1 MGLACHV
8 MEPSKLAWWFW
19 RFGTEVV
26 GEDSPLYAQVCRL
39 VAESP
44 PLLALAARA
53 AEETPM
59 IFLAAIHDE
68 LLREPDDELA
78 AYYPT
83 VGGRRAPDAALGP
96 ALERF
101 CAAREEPLAHTLATR
116 RTQTNETARCAGLL
130 PAFAAV
136 ASGRPLAQIEIG
148 ASAGLNGLW
157 DHYAYDYAGTPAG
170 DPDSPLRIACEL
182 RGERRAA
189 ARAAAG
195 RVARG
200 HRPRA
205 RSTCATPTTCAGCA
219 RACGPT
225 SARATSASTP
235 RSRSRGCTG
244 RSTSAA
250 ATRWRC
256 CPGVIESAPAGA
268 LLVRVPHRGARLLH
282 ARADRRA
289 WRRCS
294 PRSSAMSPG
303 SAARRRASSST
314 TLARPARRC
323 TSRSRRGGR
332 AGSRRSPAWATT
344 AAGSSG
350 GARGTCARSG
360 RGRCRSRSGERVK

>member
-1 MGLACHV
+1 

-26 GEDSPLYAQVCRL
+26 VEDSPVYAQVCRL

-44 PLLALAARA
+44 PLLALAARS

-68 LLREPDDELA
+68 LLREPDAELA

-182 RGERRAA
+182 RGSAVPPLEPPPVAWRAGIDLAPVDLRDPDDVRWLRACLWPDQRARHERFDAA
-189 ARAAAG
+189 VE
-195 RVARG
+195 VARV
-200 HRPRA
+200 H
-205 RSTCATPTTCAGCA
+205 
-219 RACGPT
+219 GPVDI
-225 SARATSASTP
+225 R
-235 RSRSRGCTG
+235 RGD
-244 RSTSAA
+244 ALA
-250 ATRWRC
+250 ML
-256 CPGVIESAPAGA
+256 PGVIESAPAGA
-268 LLVRVPHRGARLLH
+268 LLCVFHTAALAYFTPEQITDLATLL
-282 ARADRRA
+282 ASLERDVA
-289 WRRCS
+289 WVGGE
-294 PRSSAMSPG
+294 APG
-303 SAARRRASSST
+303 I
-314 TLARPARRC
+314 LVDDARPARSSLYFAVSAGRPG
-323 TSRSRRGGR
+323 RLAQVARMGHHGGWLEWRG
-332 AGSRRSPAWATT
+332 
-344 AAGSSG
+344 
-350 GARGTCARSG
+350 
-360 RGRCRSRSGERVK
+360 